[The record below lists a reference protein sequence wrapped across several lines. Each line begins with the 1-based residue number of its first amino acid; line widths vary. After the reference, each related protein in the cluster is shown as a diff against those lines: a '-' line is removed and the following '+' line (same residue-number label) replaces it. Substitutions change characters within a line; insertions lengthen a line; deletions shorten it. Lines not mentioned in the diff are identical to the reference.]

1 MSETWFQSYARA
13 AVLAALKLIQHGRI
27 VVTCKYGAGD
37 FGKPETYGEQGANG
51 KPGQAIS
58 IVVNSPSAWIR
69 ICQAFDLGFAEAY
82 MFQEL
87 DCDNLAGLFSLYIA
101 NRERLGFSSSILHRA
116 IPQVMRL
123 IFTPTNDLFH
133 AKMNASFHYD
143 TSNILFSSFLSSD
156 MNYSSALWSGNRQE
170 SLEVAQVR
178 KVRNILDKARIS
190 STDHVLDIGCGWGHL
205 AIEAVKR
212 TGCRVTGVTL
222 SAEQKEMAE
231 ERIKALGLEKNIT
244 ILLCDYR
251 QITKPEGGFDRVISV
266 EMLEHVGDKF
276 MNDFFASISS
286 LLNEKEGIMVI
297 QGITMIKSIRNSTPD
312 VDTFIDRY
320 VFPGGY
326 LPTVSQLLSAIDV
339 GSQGTLEVETVQSIG
354 PHYIKT
360 LRCWR
365 ENFIRNWGNIKSGYV
380 ANHAEASEKTIE
392 AYRRRW
398 LYYFYYCEAAFRAR
412 IIGDCII
419 SAVRTPE
426 VVIEG
431 EVIF

>member
-1 MSETWFQSYARA
+1 M
-13 AVLAALKLIQHGRI
+13 H
-27 VVTCKYGAGD
+27 
-37 FGKPETYGEQGANG
+37 
-51 KPGQAIS
+51 
-58 IVVNSPSAWIR
+58 
-69 ICQAFDLGFAEAY
+69 
-82 MFQEL
+82 
-87 DCDNLAGLFSLYIA
+87 
-101 NRERLGFSSSILHRA
+101 
-116 IPQVMRL
+116 L

-143 TSNILFSSFLSSD
+143 TSNILFSSFLASD

-297 QGITMIKSIRNSTPD
+297 QGITMIKSVCLTCIKCG
-312 VDTFIDRY
+312 VAFII
-320 VFPGGY
+320 P
-326 LPTVSQLLSAIDV
+326 P
-339 GSQGTLEVETVQSIG
+339 
-354 PHYIKT
+354 
-360 LRCWR
+360 
-365 ENFIRNWGNIKSGYV
+365 
-380 ANHAEASEKTIE
+380 
-392 AYRRRW
+392 
-398 LYYFYYCEAAFRAR
+398 
-412 IIGDCII
+412 
-419 SAVRTPE
+419 
-426 VVIEG
+426 
-431 EVIF
+431 